1 MNRVAT
7 HTTLSAL
14 AVSLLLLQPDLH
26 AVADEPPAEPDA
38 VVAVPALSATESA
51 VATTE
56 QATAEDAALANTVEA
71 ADAAATSTGDD
82 SDATAVTAV
91 RPREAAAPS
100 AQDGEPE
107 LSPEPSADAEMLETS
122 EPAVAGEEIGELQ
135 PTVPPEQ
142 DYAASESVAAPAP
155 AEVVFELQT
164 EPAAAESPDDAQQ
177 TADSAVHRDTADA
190 ASPEEMPE
198 DDSSGVELSAYGPG
212 INPEEAGVAIDSL
225 SADSER
231 AADASGGPKSAVP
244 LAEAVTIAEEN
255 AAHSLQLLNTEVPP
269 GTYQRLS
276 WSATELFEGVPIATP
291 VLVVNGTL
299 PGPTLCLSAAVHG
312 DELNGIEMVR
322 RVMHDLDPQKLS
334 GAVIG
339 VPIVNLQG
347 FRSGSRYLPDRRDL
361 NRYFPGNPNGSAASR
376 IAYSFFTEVIRNC
389 DALIDLHT
397 GSFDRANLPQL
408 RADLRNPDVVTLTHG
423 FGATV
428 ILHSDPAQ
436 GTLRH
441 AASAAGIATVTLE
454 AGGPSELELKEVMH
468 GVKGIETLLN
478 TLGMVRKVRLWG
490 DPEPVYY
497 RSVWVRADRGGILL
511 SDVSLGSTVRR
522 GDLLGTITDP
532 MNNASTNLY
541 APFSGRVI
549 GMARN
554 QVVMPGFA
562 AFHVG
567 IQTPE
572 PSAAGVG
579 ADNSDE
585 ALVHDSE
592 ASNDDYIDGMSE

>member
-1 MNRVAT
+1 MPMNRVAT
-7 HTTLSAL
+7 HTTFSAL
-14 AVSLLLLQPDLH
+14 AVSLFLLQLP
-26 AVADEPPAEPDA
+26 ATSIADEPPAEPLNEVLAPPATVLATDTEKAPAETAENDLHEA
-38 VVAVPALSATESA
+38 VASPALDDQPQGGFAGVVSAKTPEINLTADDDAVPA
-51 VATTE
+51 
-56 QATAEDAALANTVEA
+56 
-71 ADAAATSTGDD
+71 G
-82 SDATAVTAV
+82 
-91 RPREAAAPS
+91 
-100 AQDGEPE
+100 
-107 LSPEPSADAEMLETS
+107 
-122 EPAVAGEEIGELQ
+122 
-135 PTVPPEQ
+135 
-142 DYAASESVAAPAP
+142 PAP
-155 AEVVFELQT
+155 A
-164 EPAAAESPDDAQQ
+164 SPDDRQRIA
-177 TADSAVHRDTADA
+177 ADGSQHRDVLDA
-190 ASPEEMPE
+190 ASPETVPE
-198 DDSSGVELSAYGPG
+198 DGLTGVELSSYGPG
-212 INPEEAGVAIDSL
+212 INPEEAGIAIDMV
-225 SADSER
+225 SAVSDER
-231 AADASGGPKSAVP
+231 AAYGDKQKPEVP
-244 LAEAVTIAEEN
+244 LADAVTVAEEH
-255 AAHSLQLLNTEVPP
+255 AASTLRLLSSEVPP
-269 GTYQRLS
+269 GTYKRLS

-291 VLVVNGTL
+291 VLAVNGNL

-376 IAYSFFTEVIRNC
+376 IAYSFFNEVIRNC

-428 ILHSDPAQ
+428 ILHSDPAP
-436 GTLRH
+436 GTLRY
-441 AASAAGIATVTLE
+441 AASEAGIATVTLE

-511 SDVSLGSTVRR
+511 ADVSLGSTVRR

-532 MNNASTNLY
+532 MNNASANLY
-541 APFSGRVI
+541 APSSGRVI

-572 PSAAGVG
+572 PSAANLSEN
-579 ADNSDE
+579 DSDD

-592 ASNDDYIDGMSE
+592 VTNDDYIDGMSE